1 MYCER
6 SHLYNNRVAAAVE
19 LLEIL
24 PKNQMKQEEWE
35 IVAVS
40 SGGLVVA
47 NVMCQ
52 KLKLPLRYLFSEGIY
67 APNNSECEI
76 ARVSETQEIVI
87 HEALAN
93 AFEIKVDYIY
103 GEAHR
108 KYEDKILS
116 KMFKYRK
123 GDAFQNQEG
132 KSVLLVDEGCEGG
145 LKLMAAVKTVL
156 QMNPKA
162 VYVATPIIPTNVLE
176 LLEPLVDEVYYGHS
190 LRDYI
195 ETKCYYESFEQVS
208 DEEIEFLLGN
218 KKEQFK

>member
-1 MYCER
+1 MY
-6 SHLYNNRVAAAVE
+6 SQYNHLYKNRVAAAIG

-24 PKNQMKQEEWE
+24 PQNQMKQEEWE

-40 SGGLVVA
+40 SGGLVVS
-47 NVMCQ
+47 NVLCQ
-52 KLKLPLRYLFSEGIY
+52 KLKLPLRFLFSEGVY
-67 APNNSECEI
+67 APNNPECEI

-87 HEALAN
+87 HEALVDS
-93 AFEIKVDYIY
+93 FGIKVDYIY

-108 KYEDKILS
+108 KYEDQILS

-132 KSVLLVDEGCEGG
+132 RSVLLVDEGCEGG
-145 LKLMAAVKTVL
+145 LKLMSAVKTVL

-162 VYVATPIIPTNVLE
+162 VYVATPMIPSNVLE

-195 ETKCYYESFEQVS
+195 ETKCYYEDFETVS
-208 DEEIEFLLGN
+208 DEEIEFLLRTKN
-218 KKEQFK
+218 EQIK